1 VPALITG
8 VGSYLPAKRV
18 TNNELARVVDT
29 SDEWIQ
35 SKTGILARHIAL
47 DGEKASDLGLKAA
60 TVALERAEL
69 APERLDLILVATSTA
84 DYRGFP
90 STACLIQDQL
100 GAIGAGAMDVAAA
113 CTGFVYALETARAF
127 VESGAASNVLVVGTE
142 VMSRVLDWTDR
153 NTCVLFGDGSGA
165 VVVGRAEGDRGIVD
179 SILRS
184 EGSGASA
191 LTIPVA
197 ENGTRGLLT
206 MEGRPVYNFA
216 VRVISEVIQEMLD
229 RNGVEIDQVAAV
241 VPHQANTRI
250 IKSAAK
256 RLGIPH
262 ERFFM
267 NIEEVANTSA
277 ASIPIA
283 LDALVGRET
292 IRPGDLIL
300 TVGFGGGLTY
310 GANLIRW

>member
-1 VPALITG
+1 LITG

-18 TNNELARVVDT
+18 TNEELGGVVDT
-29 SDEWIQ
+29 SNDWIQ
-35 SKTGILARHIAL
+35 SKTGISTRHIAL
-47 DGEKASDLGLKAA
+47 DEERASDLGLKAA
-60 TVALERAEL
+60 VVALERAGL
-69 APERLDLILVATSTA
+69 PPEQLDLILVATSTG

-90 STACLIQDQL
+90 STACLIQDRL
-100 GAIGAGAMDVAAA
+100 GATSAGAMDLSAA

-127 VESGAASNVLVVGTE
+127 IDSGASRNVLVIGTE
-142 VMSRVLDWTDR
+142 VMSRVLDWSDR

-165 VVVGRAEGDRGIVD
+165 VVVSRAEGERGVLD

-191 LTIPVA
+191 LTIPIA
-197 ENGTRGLLT
+197 ENGTKGLLT

-229 RNGVEIDQVAAV
+229 RNGVHIDQVAAV
-241 VPHQANTRI
+241 VPHQANVRI

-256 RLGIPH
+256 RLGVPH

-283 LDALVGRET
+283 LDALVRRGGL
-292 IRPGDLIL
+292 RPGDLIL